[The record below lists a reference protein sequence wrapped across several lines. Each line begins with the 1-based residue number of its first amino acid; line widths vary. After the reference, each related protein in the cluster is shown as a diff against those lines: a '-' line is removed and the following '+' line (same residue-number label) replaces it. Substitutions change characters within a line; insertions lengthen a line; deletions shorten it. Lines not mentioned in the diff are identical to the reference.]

1 MTQNSAHRSRRL
13 AAITSAAAAALP
25 LLIAIP
31 GSAHAAD
38 AASCD
43 ANGPTFAVTAAGALQ
58 QYTMKTPLSG
68 TFYAGPTGIG
78 TGWNNF
84 ARVFAGPDG
93 SFYGVKADGLYYGH
107 RNAAGTWDIA
117 PKKVSSSFG
126 FLAGAADRDQATV
139 DRNGWFWVVDNAGV
153 LRAYKYNAAAGSWD
167 VSISKAHD
175 DGWNRYNLITAV
187 DAGVFYG
194 RAATDGKLYRSRY
207 DIASQRWIERHVLV
221 STSDWNQ
228 FKSLSSNG
236 GDTLVATVK
245 SNGEAYY
252 YRFDENT
259 RTWPVSRV
267 KVGSSGWQN
276 FRDVMAAPDNCR
288 ILANHTPAAPSL
300 TQESYSRGSVMQ
312 SSAGSLEFAYTDNIG
327 RLVHGRMADA
337 SDTGSVQWTTVSGN
351 EAFTGTPSLAE
362 QADGRVVVTGHNISG
377 ATSQL
382 NQTAKSSAD
391 WAPWID
397 LAGAMTQHAVTAK
410 TPSGLLVQF
419 AADAGGRPWYRIQT
433 AVNGDLKGWM
443 PLAGSGFAGSFTTA
457 TVRDGIQLF
466 GRNASGV
473 LSTALFAA
481 DGTLTAWSPLG
492 TRAVTGTPAAVVYPG
507 YRIRLFAT
515 DVDGKVVTAA
525 QPAEGGAYSE
535 WSQVG
540 DLTVKGSPSAVI
552 SPLTGLTEIVARG
565 ADDNFIHNTGETTQA
580 SGVWR
585 TWKQESFETSATEP
599 TALTYT
605 NSNGPAWAYSFRTSD
620 NQTRLYAAQQTSAF
634 SARSLPTPPAG

>member
-1 MTQNSAHRSRRL
+1 MRRVSTYRPRRRT
-13 AAITSAAAAALP
+13 AIVTAAAALP
-25 LLIAIP
+25 LLVAIP

-38 AASCD
+38 AAACT
-43 ANGPTFAVTAAGALQ
+43 ANGSTYAVNSTGSLLQ
-58 QYTMKTPLSG
+58 YKLKSPLDGVGGYLNPATIGSSWHNYPLVLSG
-68 TFYAGPTGIG
+68 PGGKFYLL
-78 TGWNNF
+78 
-84 ARVFAGPDG
+84 R
-93 SFYGVKADGLYYGH
+93 ADGTYYG
-107 RNAAGTWDIA
+107 RRDASGAW
-117 PKKVSSSFG
+117 PVSVRKITSAFG
-126 FLAGAADRDQATV
+126 WLADAADRNQVTIDRAGRMWVLLENGDLHAYQYDGSGGAWNPAGTTYVHDQ
-139 DRNGWFWVVDNAGV
+139 
-153 LRAYKYNAAAGSWD
+153 
-167 VSISKAHD
+167 
-175 DGWNRYNLITAV
+175 GWNRYNLITAA
-187 DAGVFYG
+187 DDGVIYG
-194 RAATDGKLYRSRY
+194 RSATDGKLYRSRY
-207 DIASQRWIERHVLV
+207 DGASQRWIERHVLV
-221 STSDWNQ
+221 SSSDWRQ
-228 FKSLSSNG
+228 FKSLTSNG
-236 GDTLVATVK
+236 GDTLLAVK
-245 SNGEAYY
+245 TTGEALY

-259 RTWPVSRV
+259 RTWPVSRAQ
-267 KVGSSGWQN
+267 VGSSGWQN
-276 FRDVMAAPDNCR
+276 LLSVSAAPDNCR
-288 ILANHTPAAPSL
+288 ILANHTPPAPAL
-300 TQESYSRGSVMQ
+300 AQESYSRGSVMQ

-337 SDTGSVQWTTVSGN
+337 SDTSSVQWTTVSGN

-362 QADGRVVVTGHNISG
+362 QADGRIVVTGHNISG

-382 NQTAKSSAD
+382 NQVAKSSAD
-391 WAPWID
+391 WAPWIN

-410 TPSGLLVQF
+410 TPSGLLAQF
-419 AADAGGRPWYRIQT
+419 AADAGGRPWYRVQT

-443 PLAGSGFAGSFTTA
+443 PLAGSGFAGSFTTV

-473 LSTALFAA
+473 LSTALFRA

-515 DVDGKVVTAA
+515 DVDGKVVTAG
-525 QPAEGGAYSE
+525 QPTEDGAYGE

-585 TWKQESFETSATEP
+585 TWKQESFEASATEP